1 VDSERS
7 GAAVKEAI
15 GFPRKI
21 LIVKL
26 SAIGDVIQTLPML
39 TALRRR
45 FPEAQIDWVVEEE
58 AAGLLKGYPGIDR
71 VLVSRRKTWQKIFW
85 KKGSFFSIL
94 REIRLFVKDLRK
106 NEYDWVV
113 DNHGVLRSGILVALS
128 RGNRKIGYQETAGI
142 ADEGSYLFTKERY
155 KPLAIERHAL
165 ERYLNLVS
173 QLGVPIEN
181 TPFEYEV
188 PQKVLEKIRIRLA
201 EKGFRNHPL
210 VAIHPVAKWDT
221 KEWPLP
227 RFALLAETLAKE
239 GGWIVITGSPQDARK
254 IEGALEKSQEASK
267 ILNWV
272 GRTDL
277 QELAAL
283 FSLADLV
290 ITPDTGPMH
299 LAAAVKA
306 PLIALFGPT
315 APWRTGPYGNG
326 HIVLRKKLPCS
337 PCFRKKCPTGE
348 CMDQITVEEVV
359 KAAEEKLRERG
370 ETHGPEQRPS

>member
-1 VDSERS
+1 VDFERS
-7 GAAVKEAI
+7 GGAVKAAI
-15 GFPRKI
+15 AFPRKI

-58 AAGLLKGYPGIDR
+58 AAGLLKGYPGLDR

-85 KKGSFFSIL
+85 KKGSLVSTL
-94 REIRLFVKDLRK
+94 REIRRFLKDLRK
-106 NEYDWVV
+106 NEYDWVI
-113 DNHGVLRSGILVALS
+113 DNHGVLKSGILVALS
-128 RGNRKIGYQETAGI
+128 RGNNKIGYKATAGI
-142 ADEGSYLFTKERY
+142 AAEGSYFFTKERY
-155 KPLAIERHAL
+155 KPLPIERHAL

-181 TPFEYEV
+181 TPFEYV
-188 PQKVLEKIRIRLA
+188 VSQIVLEKMRNRLA
-201 EKGFRNHPL
+201 EKGFQGRPL
-210 VAIHPVAKWDT
+210 VALHPAAKWVT

-227 RFALLAETLAKE
+227 RFALLAETLAKQ
-239 GGWIVITGSPQDARK
+239 GAWIVITGSPQDAPK
-254 IEGALEKSQEASK
+254 IEGALEKTQEASK
-267 ILNWV
+267 ILNWA
-272 GRTDL
+272 GRTTF

-326 HIVLRKKLPCS
+326 HVVLRKELPCS

-348 CMDQITVEEVV
+348 CLDQITVEEVM
-359 KAAEEKLRERG
+359 KAAEEKLRARRI
-370 ETHGPEQRPS
+370 PCP